1 MINIH
6 PQYNKVRNFHKSAFT
21 MLELIM
27 VIVVL
32 GILASL
38 ALPRMERDLRQEA
51 GDNILSAIRYTQH
64 LALMDNKTNPNDV
77 YWQREYWHMRFGTY
91 DGSKRFYTISS
102 NVNQNTDTSGNE
114 NVNKIETAL
123 DPSNGKYMFHRSGDA
138 SLNELDESPN
148 IFISKKYSIDT
159 IAFTGG
165 CSSQHIAFDHMGRP
179 HVGIYNSSNTFDSY
193 MTAEC
198 TWTFGFED
206 SGTTDLVITI
216 QPETGYA
223 QIVGQNAS

>member
-1 MINIH
+1 M
-6 PQYNKVRNFHKSAFT
+6 QNKNKSAFT

-64 LALMDNKTNPNDV
+64 LALMDNKTDPNDPN
-77 YWQREYWHMRFGTY
+77 WQREYWHMRFGTY

-159 IAFTGG
+159 MAFTGG
-165 CSSQHIAFDHMGRP
+165 CTTQHIAFDHMGRP
-179 HVGIYNSSNTFDSY
+179 HTGIYNSTNNFDSY
-193 MTAEC
+193 MTSDC
-198 TWTFGFED
+198 IFTFGFED
-206 SGTTDLVITI
+206 TSITDLVIRI
-216 QPETGYA
+216 SKETGYA
-223 QIVGQNAS
+223 QIVDQNASEVLRMKYK